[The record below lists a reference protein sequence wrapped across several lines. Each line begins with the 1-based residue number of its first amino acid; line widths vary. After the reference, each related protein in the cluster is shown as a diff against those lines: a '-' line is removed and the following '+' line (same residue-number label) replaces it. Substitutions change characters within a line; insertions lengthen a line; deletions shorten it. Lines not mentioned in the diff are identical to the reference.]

1 MPRKKKAETVE
12 TVEIKEVV
20 EQLEKA
26 VVYGS
31 GWNRV
36 NNMLQAG
43 FKIEE
48 IREGKGNE

>member
-1 MPRKKKAETVE
+1 MPRKKKEVTVE
-12 TVEIKEVV
+12 EAVKVV
-20 EQLEKA
+20 IEKKA
-26 VVYGS
+26 PDYGS

-48 IREGKGNE
+48 IRGGKGNE

>member
-1 MPRKKKAETVE
+1 MPRKKKETVE

-20 EQLEKA
+20 NKLEKA

-48 IREGKGNE
+48 IREDKGNE